1 MQLQHTSIF
10 QSETHD
16 LSEPIPQPKLI
27 ARWEIENSKL
37 VCRWVIDDRP
47 APSSLLPWMME

>member
-47 APSSLLPWMME
+47 APSSLLSWMME